1 MGIKDKFSQRIKTT
15 ALALAATACFLPLF
29 ADGLP
34 GEYLITQRWRDLLS
48 RHSPATNPAL
58 LTEENYIA
66 LRGCE
71 GLVLQGWSQL
81 SELGVTFPVGLY
93 ESWGFTYFTEGAGEI
108 NSLKY
113 TAGQLDSS
121 GGNVSNRNNMLLFTY
136 ANNIWGGLSI
146 GVNLGLSMNTNFES
160 NMANWLYNIGGDVG
174 LTYRLAMHPVYG
186 EHIIGVSFQN
196 ILQPILDNL
205 KLPSNFSVAG
215 YTNNIKFSWLAY
227 FLEKQ
232 IEAGL
237 DVSTKNLYSAVARAT
252 NTSVVN
258 TGSGLDTTTT
268 KNVVETDYNF
278 RLGGWLMRM
287 INVYFLMGNIRQSNE
302 YYGFAVGVNV
312 PHLNEGRDLQLLY
325 QFIGMP
331 MEEQVSTHSFYIR
344 GDIGLHREEMYAKR
358 MARVLD
364 LAPNEL
370 YNRACKLYYEGKYW
384 DAFFLFSQIIVQFPN
399 FFKNDWVQYY
409 RGACLEKLDMREL
422 SAQNYRDAKKDYPK
436 SSIVPYADLGLMR
449 IAYRDNNSASV
460 SEQFSLLNTT
470 SVPDSLKFHAYY
482 LMAEQNMRDKNYQ
495 PAIQLFSLIPETH
508 PEYPFAQHSMAIS
521 HVLTYNME
529 EALNS
534 LGNAIEAKVQTNEQR
549 EIVNRSYLLLGYMFY
564 EQLALSKA
572 VTALRM
578 VSKQSYYYEDALLGM
593 CWTALRARQW
603 NDCIANGQGLQKL
616 SAKASLQCEGSLI
629 EAYADLM
636 QKNYTQALAVLT
648 AASAKAQTL
657 KPPPPDTLEA
667 EHVKYRVNRKT
678 YEVLAFDVNKLSLEL
693 PSSTVLHQTDS
704 LRKVQ
709 VDDKDKLDKFDIFAN
724 EFYRSTFFSRNIT
737 DIKNDID
744 YAFAI
749 VQKISHQ
756 TDKTDTQ
763 QKMEQKQKE
772 LDNEIQKLKQQME
785 TGPDKKKE

>member
-1 MGIKDKFSQRIKTT
+1 MAIKNKLSLRLRNT
-15 ALALAATACFLPLF
+15 ALALAATVGLFPLF

-34 GEYLITQRWRDLLS
+34 GEYLSTARWRDLLS

-71 GLVLQGWSQL
+71 GLVLQGAFQL

-108 NSLKY
+108 NGYQYNPATQK
-113 TAGQLDSS
+113 LDTT
-121 GGNVSNRNNMLLFTY
+121 GNVSNRNNLFLFTY

-146 GVNLGLSMNTNFES
+146 GVNLGLSMNTNFEN
-160 NMANWLYNIGGDVG
+160 NMTNWLYNLSGDVG
-174 LTYRLAMHPVYG
+174 LTYRLLNHPVYG

-196 ILQPILDNL
+196 VLQPILDNL

-215 YTNNIKFSWLAY
+215 YTNNIKFSWMAY

-237 DVSTKNLYSAVARAT
+237 DVNTKNIYSAIAHA
-252 NTSVVN
+252 TSV
-258 TGSGLDTTTT
+258 LDTGGGLGIQT
-268 KNVVETDYNF
+268 KNVVEMDYNF

-287 INVYFLMGNIRQSNE
+287 INIYFLMGNIRQPNE
-302 YYGFAVGVNV
+302 YYGFAAGVNV
-312 PHLNEGRDLQLLY
+312 PHLNEGRDLQIMY

-331 MEEQVSTHSFYIR
+331 MEDQVSTHSFYVR

-384 DAFFLFSQIIVQFPN
+384 DAFFLFSQILVQFPN

-422 SAQNYRDAKKDYPK
+422 STQNYREAKKDYPK
-436 SSIVPYADLGLMR
+436 SSVVPYADLGLMR
-449 IAYRDNNSASV
+449 IAYRDNNAASV
-460 SEQFSLLNTT
+460 SEQFSLLNTAT
-470 SVPDSLKFHAYY
+470 VPDSLKYHAYY
-482 LMAEQNMRDKNYQ
+482 LMAEQNMRDKNFQ

-529 EALNS
+529 DALNS
-534 LGNAIEAKVQTNEQR
+534 LGNAIEAKVQTNEQH
-549 EIVNRSYLLLGYMFY
+549 EIVNRSYLFLGYMFY

-578 VSKQSYYYEDALLGM
+578 VPKQSYYYEDALLGM

-603 NDCIANGQGLQKL
+603 NDCIGYGQGLQKL

-648 AASAKAQTL
+648 AAAAKAQAL
-657 KPPPPDTLEA
+657 KPPPADTLEA
-667 EHVKYRVNRKT
+667 EQVKYRVNRKT
-678 YEVLAFDVNKLSLEL
+678 YEVLAFDVNKISLEL

-709 VDDKDKLDKFDIFAN
+709 NDDKDKLDKFEIFAN
-724 EFYRSTFFSRNIT
+724 EFYRSSFFSRNIA
-737 DIKNDID
+737 DIKNDIE
-744 YAFAI
+744 YALAI

-772 LDNEIQKLKQQME
+772 LDDEIQKLQQQIQS
-785 TGPDKKKE
+785 GPEKKKE

>member
-1 MGIKDKFSQRIKTT
+1 MGIKDKLSQRIKT
-15 ALALAATACFLPLF
+15 AILALAAAACFLPLF

-48 RHSPATNPAL
+48 RHSPVTNPAF

-93 ESWGFTYFTEGAGEI
+93 ESWGFTYLTEGAGEI
-108 NSLKY
+108 NGY
-113 TAGQLDSS
+113 QFNPATQQVDTT
-121 GGNVSNRNNMLLFTY
+121 GNVSNRNNMLLFTY

-146 GVNLGLSMNTNFES
+146 GVNLGLSMNTNFEPS
-160 NMANWLYNIGGDVG
+160 MANWLYNIGGDVG

-196 ILQPILDNL
+196 ILQPILDHL

-215 YTNNIKFSWLAY
+215 YTSNIKFSWLAY

-237 DVSTKNLYSAVARAT
+237 DVSTKNLYSALAHAT
-252 NTSVVN
+252 VD
-258 TGSGLDTTTT
+258 SGNGIHIQT

-287 INVYFLMGNIRQSNE
+287 INVYYLMGNIRQSNE

-312 PHLNEGRDLQLLY
+312 PHLNEGRDLQLMY

-331 MEEQVSTHSFYIR
+331 MEEQVSTHSFYVR
-344 GDIGLHREEMYAKR
+344 GDVGLHREEMYAKR
-358 MARVLD
+358 MARALD

-436 SSIVPYADLGLMR
+436 SSVVPYADLGLMR

-460 SEQFSLLNTT
+460 SEQFSLLNTN

-482 LMAEQNMRDKNYQ
+482 LMAEQDMRDKNYQ

-529 EALNS
+529 EALNA
-534 LGNAIEAKVQTNEQR
+534 LGNSIEAKVQTNEQR
-549 EIVNRSYLLLGYMFY
+549 EIVNRSYLFLGYMFY

-578 VSKQSYYYEDALLGM
+578 VPKQSYYYEDALLGM

-636 QKNYTQALAVLT
+636 QKNYTGALAVLT

-667 EHVKYRVNRKT
+667 EQVKYRVNRKT

-709 VDDKDKLDKFDIFAN
+709 FDDKDKLDKFNIFAN
-724 EFYRSTFFSRNIT
+724 EFYRSSFFSRNIA

-744 YAFAI
+744 YALAI

-772 LDNEIQKLKQQME
+772 LDEEIQKLKQQMDN
-785 TGPDKKKE
+785 GPQKKKE